1 MFKWVKKFKFFKFF
15 TADGIFINHILIRFK
30 GFINGQKRE
39 FRELSNG
46 QETIGHFLK
55 DSTKLIKDFFIPYEG
70 NSHRPKFLSSK
81 NLLICTIL
89 AVIVKIMVSGFLFF
103 AYPSQAELSA
113 IISSN
118 IISLIN
124 QSREEAGVEP
134 LTENNLLANFASQKG
149 ADMINR
155 DYFAHDTPEGK
166 KPWQWI
172 NRGDYDYLYAGEN
185 LAMDFIDAET
195 VHQAFMKSPSHRRNI
210 LNSKYQDVGIAV
222 LQGDLNG
229 RRTILLVEFFA
240 AKKDQIAP
248 LIANRGL
255 DQTIVDVQNN
265 KPNDIKLGTTAGV
278 SNELG
283 AEVLSIST
291 VSTTNQPSSVG
302 RMIDLIITFS
312 NVFFIGFLI
321 FLSLSLVLNIIIKIK
336 IQHPAVIIQTLA
348 VIALIAALAI
358 VKFNFVENVPHQLI
372 IL

>member
-1 MFKWVKKFKFFKFF
+1 MFKWVKKFKLSNFF
-15 TADGIFINHILIRFK
+15 TASSIFIRHISIRFS

-39 FRELSNG
+39 FRELNNG
-46 QETIGHFLK
+46 QETVGHFLK
-55 DSTKLIKDFFIPYEG
+55 DSTKLIKDLFIPYDG

-89 AVIVKIMVSGFLFF
+89 AVMVKIMVSGFLFF

-124 QSREEAGVEP
+124 QSRQEAGVEP
-134 LTENNLLANFASQKG
+134 LTENDLLANFAGQKG

-210 LNSKYQDVGIAV
+210 LNPKYQDVGIAV
-222 LQGDLNG
+222 LNGDFNG
-229 RRTILLVEFFA
+229 HRTILLVEFFA
-240 AKKDQIAP
+240 VKKDQVTS
-248 LIANRGL
+248 LVDNRSL
-255 DQTIVDVQNN
+255 DQTIVDAQNN
-265 KPNDIKLGTTAGV
+265 KVNDMKLGTTAGA
-278 SNELG
+278 SNDPDK
-283 AEVLSIST
+283 AVLNIST
-291 VSTTNQPSSVG
+291 ISTTNQVSSVG
-302 RMIDLIITFS
+302 RMIDLVITTS

-321 FLSLSLVLNIIIKIK
+321 FLSLLLVLNIVIKIK
-336 IQHPAVIIQTLA
+336 VQHPAVIIQTLA
-348 VIALIAALAI
+348 VIALISALAL
-358 VKFNFVENVPHQLI
+358 VKFNFIENIPQQLI